1 MAFNNE
7 NNNDCCKCTTPEYE
21 LILNEQGPQGR
32 QGEKGEPGFT
42 PIISVKDNTDSN
54 YTLNI
59 LTQDGQITTPN
70 LKANLPAGGA
80 TGQVLTKNSANQD
93 DCSWQNLPNATTE
106 VEGIA
111 RLATEEDFETTEDT
125 EASNN
130 SIVTPALFNSEFE
143 KQSANFVTIN
153 TNQIIEANKTLYGL
167 LYLPFN
173 SSKQNGRILT
183 NARFNG
189 VDIPIIEPYDI
200 NGSFRI
206 GAAEAKDGLYTD
218 AQNGFDINNDIGSG
232 TQGVTYYEQGQKG
245 KIIASFNIDKYIKAG
260 DNITI
265 DKTSTGI
272 TINSTG
278 GGEIPSNMVTT
289 DTSQTINGQKEFKE
303 TILSLDNNLIRGQQ
317 SEAYRNGAGLSM
329 GSNSVSTD
337 GGAFAPQWNIYNTT
351 GGVDRTETIITTY
364 NQSTLNNS
372 NFNVANKLVRLDA
385 SGKLPAIDGSQ
396 LTNLNLP
403 TGNFV
408 TLDAANTL
416 TGTYNF
422 TLASTVM
429 FNTTPIFNYG
439 ASFSNQEVVIPKLK
453 STNSITATNITMENA
468 GNIITF
474 PRYDTGSVS
483 ITGPKN
489 SEYALSGLYISGK
502 DIAEPAKLLTALDVD
517 GTTINYDPETGK
529 ISAIGGASNPSDAY
543 SVTTLNNNQD
553 LNLLTTE
560 GLYFVDSGSNFP
572 SGVSST
578 RGFVRVEKL
587 NYPDWSAINGS
598 LVQTFT
604 TINSFSTSAPPDIY
618 ARFRTTTSFSPWT
631 KVNTTLPTNM
641 VTTENF
647 SSVAPTGNLKYWT
660 GTETDYTGLESK
672 DSDTLYRTTD
682 TNKVYL
688 GTIQIG
694 G

>member
-1 MAFNNE
+1 MTQIQLRRDTAANWASANP
-7 NNNDCCKCTTPEYE
+7 T
-21 LILNEQGPQGR
+21 LAS
-32 QGEKGEPGFT
+32 GEP
-42 PIISVKDNTDSN
+42 
-54 YTLNI
+54 
-59 LTQDGQITTPN
+59 
-70 LKANLPAGGA
+70 A
-80 TGQVLTKNSANQD
+80 
-93 DCSWQNLPNATTE
+93 
-106 VEGIA
+106 
-111 RLATEEDFETTEDT
+111 FETDTGKFKIGDGIKSYTEL
-125 EASNN
+125 AY
-130 SIVTPALFNSEFE
+130 
-143 KQSANFVTIN
+143 Q
-153 TNQIIEANKTLYGL
+153 
-167 LYLPFN
+167 
-173 SSKQNGRILT
+173 
-183 NARFNG
+183 
-189 VDIPIIEPYDI
+189 
-200 NGSFRI
+200 
-206 GAAEAKDGLYTD
+206 
-218 AQNGFDINNDIGSG
+218 
-232 TQGVTYYEQGQKG
+232 
-245 KIIASFNIDKYIKAG
+245 
-260 DNITI
+260 
-265 DKTSTGI
+265 
-272 TINSTG
+272 G

-351 GGVDRTETIITTY
+351 GGVERTETIITTY

-408 TLDAANTL
+408 TLDTANTL

-422 TLASTVM
+422 TLASTVR

-453 STNSITATNITMENA
+453 STGSITATNITMENA

-543 SVTTLNNNQD
+543 SVTTLNSNQD
-553 LNLLTTE
+553 LNALITE
-560 GLYFVDSGSNFP
+560 GLYFVDGGSSFP

-578 RGFVRVEKL
+578 RGFIRVEKL
-587 NYPDWSAINGS
+587 NYPSWGAVNGS

-604 TINSFSTSAPPDIY
+604 TVNSLSTSTPPDIY
-618 ARFRTTTSFSPWT
+618 VRFRTTTSFSPWT

-694 G
+694 GQ